1 MIIRMSAQEFSQ
13 VYGKSI
19 PCRTLLMRYR
29 DSEIEVSM
37 CKIHGTYVC
46 GYRAPG
52 IVRFA
57 TGDDAKEVY
66 AIYRDIII
74 NKEAYLYVYE

>member
-1 MIIRMSAQEFSQ
+1 MIITMSAQEFSQ

-19 PCRTLLMRYR
+19 PTRTLLMRYR

-37 CKIHGTYVC
+37 CRIRGTYVC
-46 GYRAPG
+46 GFRAPG

-57 TGDDAKEVY
+57 TGDEMQEVY
-66 AIYRDIII
+66 SIYRDIII
-74 NKEAYLYVYE
+74 NKEAYLYA

>member
-1 MIIRMSAQEFSQ
+1 MIIHMTAQEFSR
-13 VYGKSI
+13 VYGKTI
-19 PCRTLLMRYR
+19 PCRTLIMRYR

-37 CKIHGTYVC
+37 CRIRGTYVC

-57 TGDDAKEVY
+57 TGDEIQEVY
-66 AIYRDIII
+66 SIYRDIIN
-74 NKEAYLYVYE
+74 NKEAYLYA